1 MTKQENMQFIK
12 NFFDSY
18 YSKLYNE
25 APFLLANPC
34 IPSEMISES
43 EHNDDEWKIWKL
55 VPSRIDDA
63 KIKEIENQLEVEF
76 PEVLKCFFMTYHHMF
91 EEPIGRNPINEPFV
105 GLLNAFNESLAAN
118 GYLPFVWDEDH
129 YFIRCFDLQNM
140 PDEEK
145 CAIVEI
151 DHEEMF
157 DLIYDAEENSKT
169 LCKDDFAPHMRVIA
183 ENFYEYL
190 NCILESA

>member
-1 MTKQENMQFIK
+1 MTKSDNLNFIK
-12 NFFDSY
+12 DFFESY
-18 YSKLYNE
+18 YSKLYNK
-25 APFLLANPC
+25 APIILANPC
-34 IPSEMISES
+34 VPSEMISES

-55 VPSRIDDA
+55 IPSTIDENMVQ
-63 KIKEIENQLEVEF
+63 KIEKQLKVEF

-140 PDEEK
+140 PNEEK

-190 NCILESA
+190 NNVLSEL

>member
-1 MTKQENMQFIK
+1 M
-12 NFFDSY
+12 
-18 YSKLYNE
+18 L
-25 APFLLANPC
+25 
-34 IPSEMISES
+34 
-43 EHNDDEWKIWKL
+43 
-55 VPSRIDDA
+55 
-63 KIKEIENQLEVEF
+63 
-76 PEVLKCFFMTYHHMF
+76 FMTYHHMF
-91 EEPIGRNPINEPFV
+91 EEPIGRNPINKPFE

-140 PDEEK
+140 PNEEK

-157 DLIYDAEENSKT
+157 DLIYDAEENGKT

-190 NCILESA
+190 NNVLSEL

>member
-1 MTKQENMQFIK
+1 MTKSDNLNFIK
-12 NFFDSY
+12 DFFESY
-18 YSKLYNE
+18 YSKLYNK
-25 APFLLANPC
+25 APIILANPC
-34 IPSEMISES
+34 VPSEMISES
-43 EHNDDEWKIWKL
+43 EHNDDYWKIWKL
-55 VPSRIDDA
+55 IPSTIDENMVQ
-63 KIKEIENQLEVEF
+63 KIEKQLKVEF

-91 EEPIGRNPINEPFV
+91 EEPIGRNPINKPFE

-140 PDEEK
+140 PNEEK

-157 DLIYDAEENSKT
+157 DLIYDAEENGKT

-190 NCILESA
+190 NNVLSEL